1 MSFRRRVAMSALLL
15 GVGACALSVSGTP
28 RGGVSWVPSARAEGP
43 LRNLI
48 ARLRGTDAAGWHH
61 QVERAH
67 RGDPGRRV
75 FEICRSTGPGDRGG
89 RLERHPRQVIA
100 KLTSAEYDAQ
110 LRSAKA
116 NVQKAND
123 ALASA
128 EAEITSR
135 QSALEFAKSDFE
147 RGQELMKTGFITKQV
162 FEQRKRNFDSAIA
175 AVKNFTSQRDQAL
188 SQIANSEAEVDRIQS
203 IIDDLTLVSP
213 RIGRVQYQLA
223 RAGEVIAAGAPIVTI
238 LDLTDVYMTVF
249 LPAADAGKLAVGDEA
264 RIILD
269 PVPDYVIPAKISF
282 VAADAQFTPKTVETT
297 DERAKLMFR
306 VKLKV
311 DAQVLQQFYTR
322 VKTGVRGMGFV
333 RTKADLEWPTE
344 LQVKLPKPPDDK
356 ATDTGAGRR
365 QPCAQTPTTK
375 RPKRRR
381 PTQNDRRAVA
391 RVKNVSHQYGATVS
405 LADVTIDIPSRI
417 MVGVIGPDGVGKSTL
432 LGLIAGVKVIQGGEV
447 VVFDKNI
454 ANKKTLREIRGR
466 IAYMPQGL
474 GRNLYP
480 TLSVFENIDFFGR
493 LFGLSATERRAK
505 IDELLTATSLEKFE
519 ARPAG
524 KLSGGMKQKLSLCC
538 ALINDP
544 DLLILDEPTTGVDPL
559 SRGQFWDLI
568 NTIRA
573 RRPQMS
579 VIVATAYMDE
589 AERFDWLM
597 AMDDGK
603 IIATGT
609 LKELLAKTGES
620 NLDDAFI
627 AMMPEAK
634 RALHKKVV
642 VRPRVAS
649 PDETPAIEAEGLT
662 RRFGDFVAVDHVSFR
677 IPRGEIFGFL
687 GSNGC
692 GKSTTMKMLVGFLP
706 ATSGTCKLF
715 GEPMG
720 SNDMQARRNVGYM
733 TQAFSLYGELTV
745 AQNLLLHAELYHL
758 PKEKISPRIEELLE
772 RYDLKSVVNSRPDS
786 LPLGMK
792 QRLQLAV
799 AVLHEPSILIL
810 DEPTS
815 GVDPIARDAFWRTLI
830 DLSRDDGVT
839 IFVTTHFM
847 NEADRCDRISLM
859 HAGKVLA
866 VGAPQDLVKERGSA
880 SLEDCFVGYLAE
892 AAGID
897 MSKKVEAPAAAAAE
911 AEAGE
916 RRSASRLAG
925 YGLMR
930 GARRS
935 SCCAIRSGWL
945 SRSSV
950 RSFSCSPSAIG
961 ISFDIENLATAS
973 FDQDD
978 TPESRE
984 LLQGFDGS
992 RYFSVQP
999 PITSA
1004 DEAER
1009 RLRSGNTQIVVE
1021 VPPGFGRDLLND
1033 RTPEV
1038 DATVDG
1044 AMTFRGETAKN
1055 YVTGVV
1061 RKQGEEL
1068 LRQPASRGE
1077 RERLDGRRY
1086 PDPLSLQPG
1095 LSQRERD
1102 GAQHFHA
1109 AALPHSGDHVG
1120 DRGRAR
1126 EGDGLDRQLPLDA
1139 DHPVRV
1145 PDRQATALYR
1155 RRDDRLLR
1163 PVADRDFHLP
1173 RAAEGA
1179 VPGPSAGNDRLC
1191 HRDRGFGVLISS
1203 FTRTQVAA
1211 VFATAILS
1219 IVPAVN
1225 FSGMLAPVSS
1235 LSGGARIIGLSFP
1248 SSWYQQVS
1256 VGVFAKALGIV
1267 DLWRDIAAI
1276 ALIAL
1281 VFLALSLALL
1291 RKQEA

>member
-1 MSFRRRVAMSALLL
+1 M
-15 GVGACALSVSGTP
+15 
-28 RGGVSWVPSARAEGP
+28 
-43 LRNLI
+43 
-48 ARLRGTDAAGWHH
+48 
-61 QVERAH
+61 
-67 RGDPGRRV
+67 
-75 FEICRSTGPGDRGG
+75 TG
-89 RLERHPRQVIA
+89 E
-100 KLTSAEYDAQ
+100 
-110 LRSAKA
+110 
-116 NVQKAND
+116 
-123 ALASA
+123 
-128 EAEITSR
+128 
-135 QSALEFAKSDFE
+135 
-147 RGQELMKTGFITKQV
+147 
-162 FEQRKRNFDSAIA
+162 
-175 AVKNFTSQRDQAL
+175 
-188 SQIANSEAEVDRIQS
+188 
-203 IIDDLTLVSP
+203 
-213 RIGRVQYQLA
+213 
-223 RAGEVIAAGAPIVTI
+223 PI
-238 LDLTDVYMTVF
+238 
-249 LPAADAGKLAVGDEA
+249 
-264 RIILD
+264 
-269 PVPDYVIPAKISF
+269 
-282 VAADAQFTPKTVETT
+282 
-297 DERAKLMFR
+297 
-306 VKLKV
+306 
-311 DAQVLQQFYTR
+311 
-322 VKTGVRGMGFV
+322 
-333 RTKADLEWPTE
+333 
-344 LQVKLPKPPDDK
+344 
-356 ATDTGAGRR
+356 
-365 QPCAQTPTTK
+365 
-375 RPKRRR
+375 
-381 PTQNDRRAVA
+381 A
-391 RVKNVSHQYGATVS
+391 RVKAVSHRYGATVA
-405 LADVTIDIPSRI
+405 LDDVSIDIPSRI

-432 LGLIAGVKVIQGGEV
+432 LGLIAGVRKIQTGEV
-447 VVFDKNI
+447 VVFDKDV
-454 ANKKTLREIRGR
+454 ANSANLKAIRGR

-493 LFGLSATERRAK
+493 LFGQGAEERRAR
-505 IDELLTATSLEKFE
+505 ITELLTATAMEKFE

-568 NTIRA
+568 NSIRA

-579 VIVATAYMDE
+579 VVVATAYMDE

-609 LKELLAKTGES
+609 LKELLTKTGEL
-620 NLDDAFI
+620 NLDEAFI

-745 AQNLLLHAELYHL
+745 AQNLDLHAQLYHL
-758 PKEKISPRIEELLE
+758 PKDKVAGRIEDLLE
-772 RYDLKSVVNSRPDS
+772 RYDLKAFVNARPDS
-786 LPLGMK
+786 LPLGIK

-866 VGAPQDLVKERGSA
+866 VGAPQELVKERGSA

-897 MSKKVEAPAAAAAE
+897 MSKKAEPPAPEAQAGSAAPVPSKGFSLGRLWAYARRETVELLRDPI
-911 AEAGE
+911 
-916 RRSASRLAG
+916 RLAFALLGPIILMFAFG
-925 YGLMR
+925 Y
-930 GARRS
+930 
-935 SCCAIRSGWL
+935 
-945 SRSSV
+945 
-950 RSFSCSPSAIG
+950 G

-978 TPESRE
+978 TPQSRE

-1004 DEAER
+1004 DEAEK
-1009 RLRSGNTQIVVE
+1009 RLRSGNTQIVIE
-1021 VPPGFGRDLLND
+1021 VPPGFGRDLLDN
-1033 RTPEV
+1033 RSPEV

-1055 YVTGVV
+1055 YVIGVV
-1061 RKQGEEL
+1061 RQQGEEL
-1068 LRQPASRGE
+1068 
-1077 RERLDGRRY
+1077 RR
-1086 PDPLSLQPG
+1086 
-1095 LSQRERD
+1095 SQR
-1102 GAQHFHA
+1102 
-1109 AALPHSGDHVG
+1109 
-1120 DRGRAR
+1120 RAGSANAWTDDDIQTRFRYNQAFLSVNAMVPSIFMLLLCLIPAIMSAIAVVR
-1126 EGDGLDRQLPLDA
+1126 EKETGSIANFRSTPITRFEFLIGKQLPYVAVSMIAFFALLLIA
-1139 DHPVRV
+1139 IFIFRV
-1145 PDRQATALYR
+1145 PPKGPLLLLLVGTLVYVVATT
-1155 RRDDRLLR
+1155 
-1163 PVADRDFHLP
+1163 
-1173 RAAEGA
+1173 
-1179 VPGPSAGNDRLC
+1179 
-1191 HRDRGFGVLISS
+1191 GFGVLISS

-1235 LSGGARIIGLSFP
+1235 LSGGARVIGLSFP

-1256 VGVFAKALGIV
+1256 VGVFAKALGIAS
-1267 DLWRDIAAI
+1267 LWPDIAAI

-1281 VFLALSLALL
+1281 VFLGLSLALL